1 MIRPSRSL
9 LAVLVA
15 AGSVGTVGIPC
26 VGRAQQARGSGF
38 FVGVESGFARSGKL
52 DLATTAAPGAVF
64 RDLQGGGEAVRRDAL
79 NTLQGAL
86 GGLQVGYRFRRDGWS
101 YAAVASY
108 TAAGLEKTVIDDA
121 ACPANL
127 CVIDDRFTSRLS
139 SLLMLSGRVG
149 RQRGAN
155 VLYLQAGAAQGKY
168 DLTIDDINVNAFGA
182 VSAGLNTGTASA
194 GRWLNGL
201 HVGIG
206 DEYRLTDAV
215 SVGLSYTH
223 VFFQSATLNAQGSGF
238 CAPSSN
244 SPLCVGKLNQN
255 VVGDYPMRV
264 TRPALDMVLLQLI
277 FF

>member
-1 MIRPSRSL
+1 MRPGRFL
-9 LAVLVA
+9 YAALVA
-15 AGSVGTVGIPC
+15 ACTIGAVGLPC
-26 VGRAQQARGSGF
+26 AGVAQQAPGRGF
-38 FVGVESGFARSGKL
+38 FVGLEAGIARSGKL
-52 DLATTAAPGAVF
+52 DLATTAAPSAVF

-79 NTLQGAL
+79 NTLQGVL
-86 GGLQVGYRFRRDGWS
+86 GGLHVGYRFGRAGWS

-108 TAAGLEKTVIDDA
+108 TAADLEKTVIDDA
-121 ACPANL
+121 ACPADL

-149 RQRGAN
+149 RQRGSN
-155 VLYLQAGAAQGKY
+155 LLYLQAGAVRSKY

-206 DEYRLTDAV
+206 DEFRLSDLF
-215 SVGLSYTH
+215 SVGVSHTH
-223 VFFQSATLNAQGSGF
+223 VIFQSATLNAQGAGF
-238 CAPSSN
+238 CAPNSN
-244 SPLCVGKLNQN
+244 SPLCVGKLNQTVAGN
-255 VVGDYPMRV
+255 YPMRIA
-264 TRPALDMVLLQLI
+264 RPSLDRVQVQLI